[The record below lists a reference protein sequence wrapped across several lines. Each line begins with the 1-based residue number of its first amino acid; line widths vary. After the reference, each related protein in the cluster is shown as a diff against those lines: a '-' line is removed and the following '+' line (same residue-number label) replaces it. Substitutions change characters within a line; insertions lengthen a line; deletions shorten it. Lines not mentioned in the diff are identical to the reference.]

1 MKTAKVLI
9 LARDAAEYLPLLTEL
24 GETGCSLTTAEK
36 LDEATKD
43 RANYEVILGQ
53 PDLTAEFLGTGREVA
68 WVQSTW
74 AGVTPLLDLGRH
86 DFMLSGIKDTFGTQI
101 SEYVFSYLLAQE
113 VKLLERLGR
122 QANRHWWPEPSGT
135 LAGKTLGVMGCGSIG
150 RHVAITGR
158 RFGMKTV
165 GFSRLGHD
173 VDGFDKLYPADGLKQ
188 FLAEPDYLVCTLPET
203 SETKGLLGE
212 SSFSAMKPGAYL
224 VNVGRGSLIEEQPLL
239 SALAKGRL
247 AGAALDVFCTEPL
260 PEKSALWHAEN
271 VLVTAHIAA
280 TSRPADIAGIFL
292 ANFERYRQGKTLNYR
307 IDFERG
313 Y

>member
-1 MKTAKVLI
+1 MNTADVLI
-9 LARDAAEYLPLLTEL
+9 LARDAAEYLPLLKQL
-24 GETGCSLTTAEK
+24 GESGCSLTSAGN
-36 LDEATKD
+36 LAEATKGE
-43 RANYEVILGQ
+43 ANYEVILGQ
-53 PDLTAEFLGTGREVA
+53 PDLTAEFLGAGHEVA

-86 DFMLSGIKDTFGTQI
+86 DFMLTGVKDTFGTQI

-113 VKLLERLGR
+113 LKLLERLGH

-150 RHVAITGR
+150 RHVALTGR
-158 RFGMKTV
+158 QLGMKTV

-173 VDGFDKLYPADGLKQ
+173 VDGFDKNYPAEGLKQ
-188 FLAEPDYLVCTLPET
+188 FLAEPDYLVCALPET
-203 SETKGLLGE
+203 TETKRLLDE
-212 SSFSAMKPGAYL
+212 RAFAAMKPGAYL

-280 TSRPADIAGIFL
+280 ISRPADIAEIFL
-292 ANFERYRQGKTLNYR
+292 ANFEHYRRGKTLNYR